1 MKVAFIDLDLT
12 LYDGAVFL
20 DWAEFLHSEGIVSLV
35 DITFIDEIIALYKL
49 GRISYLE
56 ASERGAVE
64 MGLMLSRKKPSTIY
78 KVSKKFIKTL
88 SLNNFYSYTKPV
100 IEHLKSRGYKI
111 VLVTNEPDFLAE
123 DLKLLVGADDAIG
136 LDFEIKNGEF
146 TSKVVNDLFSKFGKV
161 ETVKKYIQENKVD
174 VESSFAMGDSEG
186 DIEMIKFFKRGVMV
200 NNSNEMRKQF
210 EGMNVFVLSR
220 GDEEVIEAVKTLA
233 S

>member
-20 DWAEFLHSEGIVSLV
+20 EWAEFLHNEGIVSLV
-35 DITFIDEIIALYKL
+35 DIAFIDEIIALYKL

-56 ASERGAVE
+56 TSERGAAE
-64 MGLMLSRKKPSTIY
+64 IGLMLSRKSPEKIY
-78 KVSKKFIKTL
+78 EVSKKFVKTL
-88 SLNNFYSYTKPV
+88 SLSNFYSYTKPV
-100 IEHLKSRGYKI
+100 IEYLKSVGYKI

-123 DLKLLVGADDAIG
+123 DLKVLVGADDAIG
-136 LDFEIKNGEF
+136 LDFEIKDGEF
-146 TSKVVNDLFSKFGKV
+146 TSKVINDLFSKFGKV
-161 ETVKKYIQENKVD
+161 EIVKKYIQENNVE

-186 DIEMIKFFKRGVMV
+186 DVEMLKFLKRGVMV
-200 NNSNEMRKQF
+200 TNSNEMRKHF